1 MTKDLDSAKKK
12 VATKSNE
19 VMSLR
24 EQMETLK
31 VGNGRK
37 EEEKQRERDSDDSD
51 GDYDENEATDSGGE
65 DEENEHSESQ
75 QSRSGQGE
83 KRVATVKGIDFVKER
98 PHLSRL
104 TVVKLK
110 YYAER
115 NGLNVGKVRKAELVK
130 IIGKDIDRHFDV

>member
-1 MTKDLDSAKKK
+1 
-12 VATKSNE
+12 
-19 VMSLR
+19 
-24 EQMETLK
+24 METLK
-31 VGNGRK
+31 VGK

-51 GDYDENEATDSGGE
+51 GDYSENDETE
-65 DEENEHSESQ
+65 DEGSEHSESE
-75 QSRSGQGE
+75 QSKSAPSKSGQEG

>member
-65 DEENEHSESQ
+65 DEESE
-75 QSRSGQGE
+75 QSRSTGGQGE

>member
-1 MTKDLDSAKKK
+1 
-12 VATKSNE
+12 
-19 VMSLR
+19 
-24 EQMETLK
+24 METLK
-31 VGNGRK
+31 VGK

-51 GDYDENEATDSGGE
+51 GDYSENDETE
-65 DEENEHSESQ
+65 DEGSEHSESE
-75 QSRSGQGE
+75 QSKSAPSKSGQEG

-130 IIGKDIDRHFDV
+130 IIGKDIDTHFGV